1 MDMPSAVGLQAL
13 VGAQRAA
20 VQKSAQDRAALTQYP
35 PTQYLEL
42 EGQPCVLKWAQP
54 KPWARVRS
62 GLAAL
67 GCWLA
72 FGERVAP
79 AALRSGGGVQ
89 LEAQRLRAL
98 RMAGRQVPRVLWQDE
113 DCMVLEAVGTS
124 LDRIVPQLVAAE
136 KMALFERVADDLAN
150 WHRSGHW
157 HGGAQLRNV
166 TLHGNLLY
174 RIDFEERHGHVL
186 PAPVSC
192 VYDMLLFFGDALAR
206 LDAAQ
211 VLPQG
216 ERLMQRY
223 LDLLPQAQ
231 RAAIKKCLKRLL
243 RVLAPLVWLDA
254 CWPYLTRRRD
264 KQRVLRFARVAARV
278 LLSSPRNSQFRQ
290 GLSRLP
296 EA

>member
-1 MDMPSAVGLQAL
+1 MDMPSASGLQTL
-13 VGAQRAA
+13 VATNRVA
-20 VQKSAQDRAALTQYP
+20 VQKTAQRRTA

-42 EGQPCVLKWAQP
+42 GGQPCVLKWAQP
-54 KPWARVRS
+54 KPWARMRS
-62 GLAAL
+62 WLAAL

-72 FGERVAP
+72 LGERVVP
-79 AALRSGGGVQ
+79 SALRSGIRF
-89 LEAQRLRAL
+89 EAQRLREL
-98 RMAGRQVPRVLWQDE
+98 HNAGRQVPRVLWQDE

-124 LDRIVPQLVAAE
+124 LDRIVPQLAVAE
-136 KMALFERVADDLAN
+136 KMALFERVADDLAD

-186 PAPVSC
+186 PAPASC

-216 ERLMQRY
+216 GRLMQRY
-223 LDLLPQAQ
+223 LNQLPDAQ
-231 RAAIKKCLKRLL
+231 QAAIKTLLKRLL
-243 RVLAPLVWLDA
+243 RLLVPLVWLDA

-264 KQRVLRFARVAARV
+264 KQRVVRFARVARGCCP
-278 LLSSPRNSQFRQ
+278 PRNS
-290 GLSRLP
+290 GM
-296 EA
+296 A